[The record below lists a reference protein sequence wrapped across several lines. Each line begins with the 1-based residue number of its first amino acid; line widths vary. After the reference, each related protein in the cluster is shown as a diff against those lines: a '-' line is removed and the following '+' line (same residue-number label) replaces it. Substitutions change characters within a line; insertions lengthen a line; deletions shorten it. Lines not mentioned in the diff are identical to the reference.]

1 MDREQIE
8 AVRELSR
15 EVERDGRTLLWAVMS
30 LQDDENAVRTFRKT
44 GNAMVNLSE
53 RVGVVLDELEAQ
65 ERRIEDLQAAAGLVV
80 YELGGYY
87 FEQGDSELEALN
99 RLRLELGLEPQ
110 KPKHERDG

>member
-1 MDREQIE
+1 MDRKKVRKRWEQRMLE
-8 AVRELSR
+8 
-15 EVERDGRTLLWAVMS
+15 GR
-30 LQDDENAVRTFRKT
+30 VRTPDDVASDWLQAE
-44 GNAMVNLSE
+44 NDLLAA
-53 RVGVVLDELEAQ
+53 LDHIEAQ

-80 YELGGYY
+80 YELCGYY